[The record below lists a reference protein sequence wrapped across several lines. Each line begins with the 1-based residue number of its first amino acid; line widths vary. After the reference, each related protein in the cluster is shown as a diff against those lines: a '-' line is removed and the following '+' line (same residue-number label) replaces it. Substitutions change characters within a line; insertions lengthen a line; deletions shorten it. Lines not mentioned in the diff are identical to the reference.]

1 MPLGPA
7 HCVISTLCQCRPPS
21 GLSKGARLGAP
32 SSPFVQHRQ
41 SWRGNSHV
49 GETRTYLRPQEP
61 PGGGPHHARRVETY
75 SLADGHGSSLPHVPG
90 TWVPD
95 TSKVGSH
102 DPYQA
107 SPVPPVRWPSQPLE
121 ELRPWRHGACARALA
136 PRCGDTR
143 ALSHVPHR
151 ARLETAPSHSLARSC
166 TCMGPARP
174 PPARC
179 PALLGLGCACHRPSE
194 IH

>member
-1 MPLGPA
+1 M
-7 HCVISTLCQCRPPS
+7 
-21 GLSKGARLGAP
+21 
-32 SSPFVQHRQ
+32 SSPI
-41 SWRGNSHV
+41 SASV
-49 GETRTYLRPQEP
+49 GRPVVRAKERDWARHPHSSSNTARAGAVTRMGENRTHSSPQEP
-61 PGGGPHHARRVETY
+61 PEEGPHHARRVETY

-107 SPVPPVRWPSQPLE
+107 SP
-121 ELRPWRHGACARALA
+121 RPAGVSRRSRSESSGTWRHGAFARALA
-136 PRCGDTR
+136 SRCGETR

-151 ARLETAPSHSLARSC
+151 ARPETAPSHALARSC
-166 TCMGPARP
+166 TCMEPARP

-179 PALLGLGCACHRPSE
+179 PTLFEPGSACRRLAG

>member
-1 MPLGPA
+1 MPLDPV
-7 HCVISTLCQCRPPS
+7 HSDFSELCQCWPPS
-21 GLSKGARLGAP
+21 GPNRGARIGRAILTLRSPPPGRLGC
-32 SSPFVQHRQ
+32 
-41 SWRGNSHV
+41 SHV
-49 GETRTYLRPQEP
+49 GEPNGLEPQEP
-61 PGGGPHHARRVETY
+61 PEEGPHHARRVETY
-75 SLADGHGSSLPHVPG
+75 SLADGHGSSLPHGLG
-90 TWVPD
+90 TGVPD
-95 TSKVGSH
+95 ASKVGSH